1 MTMSDSDG
9 PKVDIPEELAA
20 ELEAKQSGETGAGDE
35 AGGSG
40 EDTSAAYAE
49 LNDKYLRLAAE
60 FENFRR
66 RTLKERQ
73 DLLNY
78 GNENLIKELL
88 PSVDNLERALGQ
100 ASKEEEGID
109 AENLLEGVEL
119 THRTLLQVLEKSG
132 VTTVS
137 PDANKDQFNP
147 SLHEALRQV
156 PSEEHEAGTILEVYQ
171 IGFQLKDRLL
181 RPALVAVAGPSG
193 SSESE

>member
-1 MTMSDSDG
+1 MNPVSIEADMTVDDMSDSDG

-20 ELEAKQSGETGAGDE
+20 ELEAKEEASDGAEGD
-35 AGGSG
+35 ADGSG
-40 EDTSAAYAE
+40 GDGSAAYDE

-100 ASKEEEGID
+100 ANKEEEGID
-109 AENLLEGVEL
+109 EIEID
-119 THRTLLQVLEKSG
+119 
-132 VTTVS
+132 
-137 PDANKDQFNP
+137 P
-147 SLHEALRQV
+147 
-156 PSEEHEAGTILEVYQ
+156 ILE
-171 IGFQLKDRLL
+171 
-181 RPALVAVAGPSG
+181 AAN
-193 SSESE
+193 

>member
-1 MTMSDSDG
+1 MSDSDG

-20 ELEAKQSGETGAGDE
+20 ELEENQAVAEDGAGGDKPAE
-35 AGGSG
+35 F
-40 EDTSAAYAE
+40 AE

-100 ASKEEEGID
+100 ARKEEEGID
-109 AENLLEGVEL
+109 AENLMEGVEL
-119 THRTLLQVLEKSG
+119 THRTLLQTLEKSG
-132 VTTVS
+132 VTTIN
-137 PDANKDQFNP
+137 PEAGKAQFDP
-147 SLHEALRQV
+147 SIHEALRQV
-156 PSEEHEAGTILEVYQ
+156 PSEEQEQGTILEVYQ

-181 RPALVAVAGPSG
+181 RPALVAVAGPG
-193 SSESE
+193 GASESD

>member
-1 MTMSDSDG
+1 MSDSEG
-9 PKVDIPEELAA
+9 PKVEIPEELAA
-20 ELEAKQSGETGAGDE
+20 ELEQKGEETASE
-35 AGGSG
+35 ADG
-40 EDTSAAYAE
+40 EDKSAAFVE

-100 ASKEEEGID
+100 ASKEEEAID
-109 AENLLEGVEL
+109 AENLMEGVEL
-119 THRTLLQVLEKSG
+119 THRTLLQALEKTG
-132 VTTVS
+132 VSASS
-137 PDANKDQFNP
+137 PEAGKDQFNP
-147 SLHEALRQV
+147 SIHEALRQV
-156 PSEEHEAGTILEVYQ
+156 PSEDQEQGTILEVYQ

-181 RPALVAVAGPSG
+181 RPALVSVAGPG
-193 SSESE
+193 GAGESE